1 MTSVD
6 LGWLEIERARYETL
20 LDSLT
25 GLPRWGLLIDR
36 TAVALGRAARAG
48 TEVAVFVLDDPH
60 FADRPH
66 DVLAVART
74 LQDRIRPDDT
84 LARIGDRRF
93 AVVCN
98 DIRADEDRTAYVSTK
113 PNIKTVM
120 PFKDDGVTIEGIH
133 ATDVTLEATDVTTN
147 EPPSDRP
154 ERIRRFGSARKCDS
168 INGINSC
175 VMNS

>member
-36 TAVALGRAARAG
+36 TAVAIARAQRAG
-48 TEVAVFVLDDPH
+48 NTVAVFVLDDPH
-60 FADRPH
+60 FPDAPY
-66 DVLAVART
+66 DVIAVVKV
-74 LQDRIRPDDT
+74 LQGRLRPDDT

-98 DIRADEDRTAYVSTK
+98 DIQADEDAALVARRLVYSSGLVSGL
-113 PNIKTVM
+113 
-120 PFKDDGVTIEGIH
+120 GVALSNDH
-133 ATDVTLEATDVTTN
+133 D
-147 EPPSDRP
+147 PPELVIANALLAAVGRGP
-154 ERIRRFGSARKCDS
+154 QPAA
-168 INGINSC
+168 
-175 VMNS
+175 

>member
-36 TAVALGRAARAG
+36 TAVALARARRAG
-48 TEVAVFVLDDPH
+48 TTVAVFVIDEPH
-60 FADRPH
+60 FPDQPY
-66 DVLAVART
+66 DVLAVTKALR
-74 LQDRIRPDDT
+74 DRLRPDDT

-98 DIRADEDRTAYVSTK
+98 DIGEDQDAALVAGRLIWGIGIVCGLGIALGNDDDPPELVIARALLAALPRE
-113 PNIKTVM
+113 PN
-120 PFKDDGVTIEGIH
+120 P
-133 ATDVTLEATDVTTN
+133 AA
-147 EPPSDRP
+147 
-154 ERIRRFGSARKCDS
+154 
-168 INGINSC
+168 
-175 VMNS
+175 

>member
-36 TAVALGRAARAG
+36 TAVAIARAQRSG
-48 TEVAVFVLDDPH
+48 NTVAIFVLDDPH
-60 FADRPH
+60 FPDRPY
-66 DVLAVART
+66 DILAVVEQLRS
-74 LQDRIRPDDT
+74 RIRPDDT

-98 DIRADEDRTAYVSTK
+98 EILADEDAALVARRLVYASGLVSGL
-113 PNIKTVM
+113 
-120 PFKDDGVTIEGIH
+120 GVALGNDH
-133 ATDVTLEATDVTTN
+133 D
-147 EPPSDRP
+147 PP
-154 ERIRRFGSARKCDS
+154 EVVIARALMAAV
-168 INGINSC
+168 GRGPLPAA
-175 VMNS
+175 

>member
-36 TAVALGRAARAG
+36 TAVAIARAQRNG
-48 TEVAVFVLDDPH
+48 NTMAVFVLDDPH
-60 FADRPH
+60 FPDRPF
-66 DVLAVART
+66 DVLAVAKL
-74 LQDRIRPDDT
+74 LQSRVRPDDT

-98 DIRADEDRTAYVSTK
+98 EIQADEDAALVARRLVYGSGLVSGL
-113 PNIKTVM
+113 
-120 PFKDDGVTIEGIH
+120 GVALGNDH
-133 ATDVTLEATDVTTN
+133 D
-147 EPPSDRP
+147 PPEQVIARALLAARPDRP
-154 ERIRRFGSARKCDS
+154 HLAA
-168 INGINSC
+168 
-175 VMNS
+175 

>member
-36 TAVALGRAARAG
+36 TAVAIARAQRGG
-48 TEVAVFVLDDPH
+48 TTMAVFVLDDPH
-60 FADRPH
+60 FPDRPH
-66 DVLAVART
+66 DVLAVVKV
-74 LQDRIRPDDT
+74 LQSRLRPDDT

-98 DIRADEDRTAYVSTK
+98 DIQADEDAALVARRLVYTSGLVSGL
-113 PNIKTVM
+113 
-120 PFKDDGVTIEGIH
+120 GVALANDQDPPELVIGN
-133 ATDVTLEATDVTTN
+133 ALLAAVGRGALPTD
-147 EPPSDRP
+147 
-154 ERIRRFGSARKCDS
+154 
-168 INGINSC
+168 
-175 VMNS
+175 

>member
-36 TAVALGRAARAG
+36 TGIALARAQRTG
-48 TEVAVFVLDDPH
+48 TTVAVFVLDEPH
-60 FADRPH
+60 VPNRPY
-66 DVLAVART
+66 DVLTVTKT
-74 LQDRIRPDDT
+74 LQERLRPDDT

-98 DIRADEDRTAYVSTK
+98 DIRADEDAALVARRLVYSSGLVCGL
-113 PNIKTVM
+113 
-120 PFKDDGVTIEGIH
+120 GVALGNDHDPPELVI
-133 ATDVTLEATDVTTN
+133 ARALLAALPR
-147 EPPSDRP
+147 EPT
-154 ERIRRFGSARKCDS
+154 SAA
-168 INGINSC
+168 
-175 VMNS
+175 

>member
-36 TAVALGRAARAG
+36 TAVAIARAQRAG
-48 TEVAVFVLDDPH
+48 TTLAVFVLDDPH
-60 FADRPH
+60 FPDRPH
-66 DVLAVART
+66 DILAVVKV
-74 LQDRIRPDDT
+74 LQSRLRPDDT

-98 DIRADEDRTAYVSTK
+98 DIQADEDAALVARRLVYTSGLVSGL
-113 PNIKTVM
+113 
-120 PFKDDGVTIEGIH
+120 GVALGNDHDPPELVIGN
-133 ATDVTLEATDVTTN
+133 ALLAAVGRGALPTD
-147 EPPSDRP
+147 
-154 ERIRRFGSARKCDS
+154 
-168 INGINSC
+168 
-175 VMNS
+175 

>member
-36 TAVALGRAARAG
+36 TAVAIARAQRAG
-48 TEVAVFVLDDPH
+48 NTVAVFVLDDPH
-60 FADRPH
+60 FPDRPY
-66 DVLAVART
+66 DVLAVVRQ
-74 LQDRIRPDDT
+74 LQSRLRPDDT

-98 DIRADEDRTAYVSTK
+98 DIHADEDAALVARRLVYASGLVSGL
-113 PNIKTVM
+113 
-120 PFKDDGVTIEGIH
+120 GVALGN
-133 ATDVTLEATDVTTN
+133 DQD
-147 EPPSDRP
+147 PPELVIANALLAAVGRGPAPRP
-154 ERIRRFGSARKCDS
+154 APAA
-168 INGINSC
+168 
-175 VMNS
+175 

>member
-36 TAVALGRAARAG
+36 TGVALARARRAG
-48 TEVAVFVLDDPH
+48 TTVAVFVIDEPH
-60 FADRPH
+60 FPGQPF
-66 DVLAVART
+66 DVVAVSKT
-74 LQDRIRPDDT
+74 LLERIRPDDT

-98 DIRADEDRTAYVSTK
+98 DIRADEDAAHVAGRLVWGTGLVCGL
-113 PNIKTVM
+113 
-120 PFKDDGVTIEGIH
+120 GVALGNDH
-133 ATDVTLEATDVTTN
+133 D
-147 EPPSDRP
+147 PPELVIARALLAAVGRDPS
-154 ERIRRFGSARKCDS
+154 SAA
-168 INGINSC
+168 
-175 VMNS
+175 

>member
-98 DIRADEDRTAYVSTK
+98 DIRADEDAAQLARRLVWDSGLLCGL
-113 PNIKTVM
+113 
-120 PFKDDGVTIEGIH
+120 GVAIGN
-133 ATDVTLEATDVTTN
+133 TDEAPEHVIARALLAAVPGDVH
-147 EPPSDRP
+147 P
-154 ERIRRFGSARKCDS
+154 A
-168 INGINSC
+168 
-175 VMNS
+175 V

>member
-36 TAVALGRAARAG
+36 TAVALSRARRAG
-48 TEVAVFVLDDPH
+48 TTMAVFVLEDPH
-60 FADRPH
+60 FPDRPF
-66 DVLAVART
+66 DVLAVAKT
-74 LQDRIRPDDT
+74 LQSRVRPDDT

-98 DIRADEDRTAYVSTK
+98 DLNADEDAALVARRLVYDSGLVSGL
-113 PNIKTVM
+113 
-120 PFKDDGVTIEGIH
+120 GVALGN
-133 ATDVTLEATDVTTN
+133 DQD
-147 EPPSDRP
+147 PPELVIGNALLAAVGRGP
-154 ERIRRFGSARKCDS
+154 LPAA
-168 INGINSC
+168 
-175 VMNS
+175 

>member
-36 TAVALGRAARAG
+36 TSVAIARAKRAG
-48 TEVAVFVLDDPH
+48 KTMAVFVLDDPH
-60 FADRPH
+60 FPDPPH
-66 DVLAVART
+66 DVLAVVKV
-74 LQDRIRPDDT
+74 LQGRLRPDDT

-98 DIRADEDRTAYVSTK
+98 DIDADEDAALVARRLVYASGLVSGLGVALA
-113 PNIKTVM
+113 N
-120 PFKDDGVTIEGIH
+120 DD
-133 ATDVTLEATDVTTN
+133 D
-147 EPPSDRP
+147 PPELVIGNALLAAVGRGQLP
-154 ERIRRFGSARKCDS
+154 A
-168 INGINSC
+168 
-175 VMNS
+175 V

>member
-36 TAVALGRAARAG
+36 LGVALARAQRAG
-48 TEVAVFVLDDPH
+48 TTVAVFVLDEPH
-60 FADRPH
+60 FPDRPY
-66 DVLAVART
+66 DVLAVTRAMQER
-74 LQDRIRPDDT
+74 LRPDDT

-98 DIRADEDRTAYVSTK
+98 DIRADEDAALVARRLVYSTGL
-113 PNIKTVM
+113 VCRL
-120 PFKDDGVTIEGIH
+120 GVALGNDH
-133 ATDVTLEATDVTTN
+133 D
-147 EPPSDRP
+147 PP
-154 ERIRRFGSARKCDS
+154 ELVIARALLASLPRDPDPAA
-168 INGINSC
+168 
-175 VMNS
+175 

>member
-98 DIRADEDRTAYVSTK
+98 DIRADEDAAQVARRLVWDSGLLCGL
-113 PNIKTVM
+113 
-120 PFKDDGVTIEGIH
+120 GVAIGNRDEAPEQVIARALLAAVPG
-133 ATDVTLEATDVTTN
+133 DVHPAV
-147 EPPSDRP
+147 
-154 ERIRRFGSARKCDS
+154 
-168 INGINSC
+168 
-175 VMNS
+175 

>member
-36 TAVALGRAARAG
+36 TAVALARAQRTG
-48 TEVAVFVLDDPH
+48 TAVAVFVLDEPRFPDQPY
-60 FADRPH
+60 
-66 DVLAVART
+66 DVLVVTKALLGR
-74 LQDRIRPDDT
+74 LRPDDT

-98 DIRADEDRTAYVSTK
+98 DIREDEDAALVAGRLIWGLGLVC
-113 PNIKTVM
+113 
-120 PFKDDGVTIEGIH
+120 GLGIALGNDH
-133 ATDVTLEATDVTTN
+133 D
-147 EPPSDRP
+147 PP
-154 ERIRRFGSARKCDS
+154 ELVIARALLAAV
-168 INGINSC
+168 GRGPAPAA
-175 VMNS
+175 